1 MKIHTIAIFTV
12 ALTFFAADAY
22 AQASGHD
29 TSRSNQRAGGVAA
42 PADTDAP
49 KPETTIIAKSA
60 EDAANTSIT
69 ESKGCVMYSGA
80 LDQNCDGIA
89 DDRAVDA
96 TDYNSSRSN
105 KADSISYGGG
115 DDGAPDP
122 DDEGT
127 KATDYNSSR
136 SNKNPNK

>member
-1 MKIHTIAIFTV
+1 MKIHTIAILAT
-12 ALTFFAADAY
+12 AISLFAVDAY
-22 AQASGHD
+22 AQANHN
-29 TSRSNQRAGGVAA
+29 TSRSNQRPGGVAA

-49 KPETTIIAKSA
+49 KPETTLRTKSS
-60 EDAANTSIT
+60 DVLANTST
-69 ESKGCVMYSGA
+69 SESKGCVMYSGA
-80 LDQNCDGIA
+80 LDQDCDGVA
-89 DDRAVDA
+89 DDKAVDA

-115 DDGAPDP
+115 DDETPDP

>member
-1 MKIHTIAIFTV
+1 MKIQTIAILTV
-12 ALTFFAADAY
+12 ALSLFAAEAH
-22 AQASGHD
+22 AQANHN
-29 TSRSNQRAGGVAA
+29 TSRSNKSTGGIAA

-49 KPETTIIAKSA
+49 KPETIDKDKGAD
-60 EDAANTSIT
+60 DAANTNIT
-69 ESKGCVMYSGA
+69 TSEGCVMFTGA

-89 DDRAVDA
+89 DDKAVDA

-105 KADSISYGGG
+105 KADSISYDGG
-115 DDGAPDP
+115 DDGTPDP

-136 SNKNPNK
+136 SNKNSKN